1 MIGIAEAYDN
11 EFEER
16 DFCGCRPFARTVG
29 DPRLLAPPELDDL
42 VASGRFMRLA
52 DYAATVID
60 LLDMLDADEAALRLN
75 EDVRAAELPEHIR
88 AEYRTRAA
96 AKRAADSACGEMQ
109 SRKLIE
115 RDVFDE
121 LLGRERLVDLYNGDS
136 NLVDAQITVRYA
148 AFNAQYA
155 GVRGTEA
162 RGTLHE
168 VLRSYLSGAILS
180 GS

>member
-1 MIGIAEAYDN
+1 MIGEATPEYG
-11 EFEER
+11 EPLAWES
-16 DFCGCRPFARTVG
+16 CGCRPLIPNVNQPTILSAR
-29 DPRLLAPPELDDL
+29 ELDVL
-42 VASGRFMRLA
+42 VDEGRIVRLA
-52 DYAATVID
+52 DYAATVTD

-96 AKRAADSACGEMQ
+96 AKRAADSACGEMR

-121 LLGRERLVDLYNGDS
+121 LLGRERLVDLHNGDS

-155 GVRGTEA
+155 GFRRTEA
-162 RGTLHE
+162 RGALRG